1 MKKVTYRNQ
10 ISKIIGASLVVFLLF
25 SISIFAQ
32 DETAADAAGA
42 SVGDAAKGK
51 ALFNQNCA
59 ACHSLTRKMTG
70 PPLANVAER
79 LSEDEGLDREWLY
92 AWIKNSPG
100 MISDG
105 DAYGNKIYN
114 EYSQAPM
121 TPFPTL
127 SNADI
132 DDILGLYF
140 RTTPY
145 TGCQC

>member
-1 MKKVTYRNQ
+1 MLSEHQ
-10 ISKIIGASLVVFLLF
+10 LVMLQKGRRF
-25 SISIFAQ
+25 S
-32 DETAADAAGA
+32 
-42 SVGDAAKGK
+42 
-51 ALFNQNCA
+51 NQNCA

-132 DDILGLYF
+132 DDILAY
-140 RTTPY
+140 TSAPPPTPVASADTAASGEAGTQSSGISNELILGALIIVFSDY
-145 TGCQC
+145 